1 MAVPTLPRSRPGAY
15 LVGLIGAG
23 IGTSLSPA
31 LHEHEASASASLRL
45 PRARPRRA
53 RGRAA
58 GIGDLLEQARE
69 AGFDGLNVT
78 HPCKQLVLEHL
89 DELTDEAAALGA
101 VNTVVLR
108 DGRAIGDNTDGTGF
122 AESFRRGLPGAALSR
137 ALLIG
142 AGGAG
147 AAVAHALLGLGC
159 ERLEVL
165 DTDRERAGRLVAALV
180 RRFGTERAS
189 VAEALEP
196 ALGHVDGVVNAT
208 PTGMVGHGG
217 TPAPKHLLR
226 AGCGSP
232 TSSTGRW
239 RPSCCAPRAPR
250 GCRTLDGG
258 GMVVLQA
265 AGSFERFTGAKPD
278 RERMLAP
285 HFADPR
291 RRHEPRRSPPSA

>member
-31 LHEHEASASASLRL
+31 LHEHEASCLGLAYAYRVLDL
-45 PRARPRRA
+45 DELGVEP
-53 RGRAA
+53 A

-101 VNTVVLR
+101 VNTVMLR

-165 DTDRERAGRLVAALV
+165 DTDRGRAGRLVAALCA
-180 RRFGTERAS
+180 RFGTERAS

-217 TPAPKHLLR
+217 TPVPKHLLR
-226 AGCGSP
+226 AEL
-232 TSSTGRW
+232 W
-239 RPSCCAPRAPR
+239 VADVVYRPLETELLRAAR
-250 GCRTLDGG
+250 AAGCRTLDGG

-265 AGSFERFTGAKPD
+265 AGSFERFTGSKPD
-278 RERMLAP
+278 RERMLR
-285 HFADPR
+285 HFQTLGGA
-291 RRHEPRRSPPSA
+291 

>member
-1 MAVPTLPRSRPGAY
+1 MVAPPSTSY

-31 LHEHEASASASLRL
+31 LHEHEASCLGLAYAYRVLDIEEL
-45 PRARPRRA
+45 GVDPEDVGA
-53 RGRAA
+53 
-58 GIGDLLEQARE
+58 LLEQARE

-78 HPCKQLVLEHL
+78 HPCKQLVIEHL
-89 DELTDEAAALGA
+89 DALTDEAAALGA

-108 DGRAIGDNTDGTGF
+108 DGRAVGDNTDGTGF
-122 AESFRRGLPGAALSR
+122 AESFRRGLPDAALDR

-159 ERLEVL
+159 GELAVL
-165 DTDRERAGRLVAALV
+165 DTDGERAAGLVAAL
-180 RRFGTERAS
+180 RERFGTGRAS
-189 VAEALEP
+189 VAEELERALP
-196 ALGHVDGVVNAT
+196 HVDGVINAT

-217 TPAPKHLLR
+217 TPVPKRLLR
-226 AGCGSP
+226 PELWVADVVY
-232 TSSTGRW
+232 
-239 RPSCCAPRAPR
+239 RPLETELLRDARAA

-265 AGSFERFTGAKPD
+265 AGSFERFTGHAAD
-278 RERMLAP
+278 RDRMLR
-285 HFADPR
+285 HFATLR
-291 RRHEPRRSPPSA
+291 

>member
-1 MAVPTLPRSRPGAY
+1 MAVPTLPRSQPGAY

-31 LHEHEASASASLRL
+31 LHEHEASCLGLAYAYRVLDIDAL
-45 PRARPRRA
+45 GVAPTA
-53 RGRAA
+53 
-58 GIGDLLEQARE
+58 IGNLLEQARE

-89 DELTDEAAALGA
+89 DALTEEAAALGA

-122 AESFRRGLPGAALSR
+122 AESFLRGLPGAALSR

-159 ERLEVL
+159 ERLDVL
-165 DTDRERAGRLVAALV
+165 DTDRGRAGKLVSALSE
-180 RRFGTERAS
+180 RFGTGRAS

-196 ALGHVDGVVNAT
+196 ALGHADGVVNAT

-217 TPAPKHLLR
+217 TPVAKHLLR
-226 AGCGSP
+226 ADL
-232 TSSTGRW
+232 W
-239 RPSCCAPRAPR
+239 VADVVYRPLETELLRDARAA

-278 RERMLAP
+278 RERMLR
-285 HFADPR
+285 HFQTLGGA
-291 RRHEPRRSPPSA
+291 